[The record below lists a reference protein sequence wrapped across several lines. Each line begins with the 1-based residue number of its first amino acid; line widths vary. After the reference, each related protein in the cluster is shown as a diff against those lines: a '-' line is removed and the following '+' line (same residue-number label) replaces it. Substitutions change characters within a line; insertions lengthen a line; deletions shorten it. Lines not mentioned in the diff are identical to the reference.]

1 MVQPSQDS
9 FIPEDSSLFEVTG
22 EEEILEED
30 SSIEEETINYI
41 AQEALSYESTSEFA
55 GQSIKIEAELEVINI
70 NEEIYLNIDKLCQLV
85 YGIRLE
91 QSGDYT
97 KLYKILNEQIK
108 AIRFIEHWGSKVKEV
123 HIYQDKID
131 HLIAVKGELISYL
144 PKIQIVSS
152 TIPPPFK
159 EVTEVV
165 ENVSIADL
173 ISFEQSVRASYL
185 NYLTNLKNLCHFKAG
200 KIEGDLEMAGREV
213 FHCEHPNKLT
223 HELIRRYVVA
233 DRVVVK
239 NNLERLL
246 FLCIKAQQVCK
257 GCSYFEQ
264 EDKQN
269 DLDRILNIYFNCLRL
284 CISSIHEARKILQQN
299 HLDLKEFKDLFA
311 PFPIFDK
318 VANSLALFNLNQ
330 NECSI
335 LHEIF
340 KDSRHIEILTPFL
353 YKLLRE
359 GDRSLV
365 IEGRYSNIVRILQL
379 QQQSHREIED
389 S

>member
-1 MVQPSQDS
+1 
-9 FIPEDSSLFEVTG
+9 
-22 EEEILEED
+22 
-30 SSIEEETINYI
+30 
-41 AQEALSYESTSEFA
+41 
-55 GQSIKIEAELEVINI
+55 
-70 NEEIYLNIDKLCQLV
+70 
-85 YGIRLE
+85 
-91 QSGDYT
+91 
-97 KLYKILNEQIK
+97 
-108 AIRFIEHWGSKVKEV
+108 
-123 HIYQDKID
+123 
-131 HLIAVKGELISYL
+131 
-144 PKIQIVSS
+144 
-152 TIPPPFK
+152 
-159 EVTEVV
+159 
-165 ENVSIADL
+165 
-173 ISFEQSVRASYL
+173 
-185 NYLTNLKNLCHFKAG
+185 
-200 KIEGDLEMAGREV
+200 MAGREV

-233 DRVVVK
+233 DRFVVK
-239 NNLERLL
+239 KNLERLL
-246 FLCIKAQQVCK
+246 FLCVKAQQVCK

-335 LHEIF
+335 LHKIF

-359 GDRSLV
+359 GDRSLI

-379 QQQSHREIED
+379 QQQAHREIED